1 MMRGMTEAIQE
12 KYVSA
17 LLPCP
22 VFSLPDAPSEILAAF
37 IQARQVIIMI
47 NEDPSEPYSATE
59 VFTVGLAYSK
69 GDSVTLT
76 E

>member
-1 MMRGMTEAIQE
+1 
-12 KYVSA
+12 
-17 LLPCP
+17 